1 MSSSLAPECNQVKER
16 YDACFLKWYSD
27 KYLRGESTTDECQSL
42 LRDYKTC
49 LDKALKERNI
59 DSMLEDARN
68 DNKDTDAEHLRRKCE
83 FRQ

>member
-1 MSSSLAPECNQVKER
+1 MSSSLAPECNEVKER
-16 YDACFLKWYSD
+16 YDSCFLKWYSD

-42 LRDYKTC
+42 FKKYKAC

-68 DNKDTDAEHLRRKCE
+68 DNKDPDAEHFKRK
-83 FRQ
+83 